1 MMRGLSEGSWLTRA
15 RMRRIAALSGLA
27 TLAMLVFLFATAHG
41 TLDRYG
47 RPLGTDFSN
56 VWTAGRMAL
65 DGDAARAWVWSAHY
79 AVQQA
84 THHRAAVPF
93 YGWHYPPPFLL
104 VAAALATLPYVWALV
119 LYQAATLA
127 VAVTVVRRIVPGPDT
142 LLIALAAPVVLV
154 CLGHGHNGFLTAA
167 LLGAGLLL
175 LDRRPFAA
183 GLLLGCLVYKP
194 QFALLIPPLL
204 LAGGHWRAIGG
215 AALAAAVLIGAT
227 LAIWGWPVWQ
237 AFFDSL
243 PLTQSIVIEQ
253 GGTGWHKI
261 MSPFAA
267 IRMWGG
273 GIEAAYAVQGVV
285 TVLAVVATLWIARS
299 AAPALRNAAA
309 CAAVLIA
316 TPYALDYDLVVLGVG
331 AAFLV
336 ADGRERGFLPY
347 ERSLIALVWAAPLFA
362 RQVAE
367 VALVPLGLATMLVVL
382 FLAVRRASVLDG
394 AFRSSPFRRLRAAS
408 AP

>member
-1 MMRGLSEGSWLTRA
+1 MMRALSDGAWLTRA
-15 RMRRIAALSGLA
+15 RMCRIATLSALA
-27 TLAMLVFLFATAHG
+27 TAAMLVFLFATAHG

-65 DGDAARAWVWSAHY
+65 GGDAARAWVWSAHY

-84 THHRAAVPF
+84 THQNAAVPF

-104 VAAALATLPYVWALV
+104 VAAALAALPYVCALV

-127 VAVTVVRRIVPGPDT
+127 AAVAVVRRIVPGPDT
-142 LLIALAAPVVLV
+142 LLVALAAPVVLV

-175 LDRRPFAA
+175 LDRRRLAA

-204 LAGGHWRAIGG
+204 LAGGHWRAIAG

-267 IRMWGG
+267 IRMWGC
-273 GIEAAYAVQGVV
+273 GIEVAYAGQGVA
-285 TVLAVVATLWIARS
+285 TVLAIVATLWIARS
-299 AAPALRNAAA
+299 AAPALRNAAT

-316 TPYALDYDLVVLGVG
+316 TPYVLDYDLVVLGVG

-336 ADGRERGFLPY
+336 ADGRARGFLPY

-367 VALVPLGLATMLVVL
+367 VALIPLGLATMLVVL
-382 FLAVRRASVLDG
+382 FLAIRRASVLDG
-394 AFRSSPFRRLRAAS
+394 AFRSSPFRRLRAVS
-408 AP
+408 AR

>member
-1 MMRGLSEGSWLTRA
+1 MRALSDGAWLTRA
-15 RMRRIAALSGLA
+15 RMRRIAALSALA
-27 TLAMLVFLFATAHG
+27 TTAMLVFLFATAHG

-65 DGDAARAWVWSAHY
+65 DGDAARAWVWSAHH

-84 THHRAAVPF
+84 THHSVAVPF

-127 VAVTVVRRIVPGPDT
+127 VAVAVVRRIVPGRDT

-167 LLGAGLLL
+167 LLGAGLLH

-215 AALAAAVLIGAT
+215 AALAAAVLTGAT

-285 TVLAVVATLWIARS
+285 TVLAIVATLWIARF

-367 VALVPLGLATMLVVL
+367 VALIPLGLATMLVVL

-394 AFRSSPFRRLRAAS
+394 AFRSLPFRRLRAAS